1 MSESNPRKSPYPAA
15 DPFVDQN
22 VQKMAVVMKS
32 EAPDRAAQ
40 VMVGWTLINR
50 MRRRGTPPVASVIGS
65 DYSIRQPATSQ
76 TLDLARQ
83 LLSGELPDNS
93 QGVTHFYT
101 PAVMPREGEP
111 THGFDVGGHLE
122 QVRGVKG
129 KNGKPARNYK
139 PGFTNSMIRVQKPS
153 IPESEFKFFR

>member
-1 MSESNPRKSPYPAA
+1 MSEHSPTKSPDPAA

-40 VMVGWTLINR
+40 IMVGWTLINR
-50 MRRRGTPPVASVIGS
+50 MRRRGAPLVASVIGS
-65 DYSIRQPATSQ
+65 DYSTRQPATSQ

-83 LLSGELPDNS
+83 LLSGELPDNN
-93 QGVTHFYT
+93 GGATHVYT

-111 THGFDVGGHLE
+111 TGGFDVGGRLE
-122 QVRGVKG
+122 QVRGVKEG
-129 KNGKPARNYK
+129 REARA
-139 PGFTNSMIRVQKPS
+139 
-153 IPESEFKFFR
+153 